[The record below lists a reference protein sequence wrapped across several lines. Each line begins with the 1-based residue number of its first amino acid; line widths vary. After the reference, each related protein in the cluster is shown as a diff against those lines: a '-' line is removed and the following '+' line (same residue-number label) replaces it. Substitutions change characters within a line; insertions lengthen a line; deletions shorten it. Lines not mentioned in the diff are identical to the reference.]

1 MLLSLADTFIKRPVL
16 STVCSLLILLVGAIA
31 IPLLP
36 IEQLPPLAL
45 TRISIQS
52 DYTGADAET
61 VEKTVTNIIER
72 EVNGVE
78 GMEYITSSSSNNGQ
92 SNIQLFFDPSRN
104 KDLAQVDVQN
114 RVARAEPRLPSSVQR
129 LGVQVEAASPSLLLV
144 YRFYSDNQAYDDLFL
159 SNYVD
164 LFILDRIRRV
174 NGVGSVQIFGERT
187 YAMRLWLDPDALASR
202 NLTATD
208 VTKAIREQNIQV
220 AAGNIGGQPAP
231 PDQGYELSVM
241 VDGGRLRNAAEFEN
255 TVLKVGEE
263 GNLVKIKDIGRAE
276 LGAETY
282 SQEVQTNGKPGVGIG
297 VYQLPGSN
305 ALDIAEEVK
314 KEMAE
319 LEQNFPPNFQADI
332 VFDTTNFVK
341 VSLGEVFITL
351 LQAVG
356 LVILILFLFL
366 QDWRATIIPAIAIPV
381 SLIGA
386 MALLLLSGFSI
397 NTLTLFGCILAS
409 GLVVDDAIVVVEAI
423 ATKINQGMRPHLA
436 AIDAMK
442 ELSGAVISTSLVLM
456 AVFIPV
462 AFFPGTTGRIYQQFA
477 LTIAFTII
485 FSTFNALTFSPSM
498 AGILLRPN
506 TDNRGPLGKFFDL
519 FNSAL
524 AKITDAYR
532 GLVEFLVKI
541 RYLVVAIFAASLAIT
556 VWMYQLV
563 PSGFVPEE
571 DQGYILGIV
580 QAPEGV
586 SLNYT
591 QKVIDKA
598 DKIIQEIPEVRSTFM
613 VSGFSFGASGPNRG
627 LFFASLNNWSDRT
640 GRDQTAQAIVAKL
653 NQQFAQRIDKAL
665 VICFNA
671 PAVMGLSAFG
681 GFEMQLTDR
690 SGGQLAIND
699 LLANAGSVI
708 GAGNQN
714 PNLGGVFTQFTANTP
729 QIKLEI
735 DREKLKA
742 LNVNFNDAMETLGT
756 YLGSQYINDF
766 TFAQRSYRVIAQA
779 EPEFRDNP
787 EDISRFY
794 VRSNDGQMISLDRI
808 VTQEKITGPTTIN
821 HHNLF
826 RSITIQGQAK
836 PGVSSRQ
843 ALQAMEQA
851 YQQEALPTVGKDWIG
866 TAKEELASGNQ
877 SLIIFA
883 LGLTV
888 VFLVL
893 AAQYE
898 SYIDPIIIM
907 LTVPLA
913 ILGALGF
920 LTLRGLTLDVYA
932 QVGLVMLIGLASKN
946 AILIVEYANQA
957 REQGMNIR
965 TAAIKAA
972 EQRFR
977 PILMTAISSLMGF
990 FPLVIATGAGSASRW
1005 SVGTTVFGG
1014 LLVATALSF
1023 LIVPVLY
1030 IVIKSLA
1037 ESLLNPKPPQSPP
1050 PTSRSAS
1057 GNFVKNREHL
1067 QQQTVSKFE
1076 QS

>member
-1 MLLSLADTFIKRPVL
+1 MLLSIADTFIKRPVL
-16 STVCSLLILLVGAIA
+16 TTVCSLLILLVGGIA

-45 TRISIQS
+45 TQITIQS
-52 DYTGADAET
+52 NYTGADAET

-92 SNIQLFFDPSRN
+92 SNIQVFFNASRD

-114 RVARAEPRLPSSVQR
+114 RVARAEPRLPQSVQQ
-129 LGVQVEAASPSLLLV
+129 LGVQVEASSPSLLLV
-144 YRFYSDNQAYDDLFL
+144 YRFYADNQAYDNLFL

-164 LFILDRIRRV
+164 LFVIDEIRRV

-208 VTKAIREQNIQV
+208 VTSAIREQNLQV
-220 AAGNIGGQPAP
+220 AAGSIGGQPAP
-231 PDQGYELSVM
+231 SDQAYELTVR
-241 VDGGRLRNAAEFEN
+241 VDGGRFRDAAEFEE
-255 TVLKVGEE
+255 TVLEVGTE
-263 GNLVKIKDIGRAE
+263 GTLVKIKDIGRAE

-282 SQEVQTNGKPGVGIG
+282 STAVKTNSNPGVGIG
-297 VYQLPGSN
+297 VYLLPGSN
-305 ALDIAEEVK
+305 ALDVAESVK
-314 KEMAE
+314 ELLAE
-319 LEQNFPPNFQADI
+319 LEQNYPPNLQANM
-332 VFDTTNFVK
+332 VFDTTDFVK
-341 VSLGEVFITL
+341 VSLQEVFITL
-351 LQAVG
+351 LQAIG
-356 LVILILFLFL
+356 LVILILFIFL
-366 QDWRATIIPAIAIPV
+366 QDWRATLIPAIAIPV

-386 MALLLLSGFSI
+386 MALLLVAGFSI

-409 GLVVDDAIVVVEAI
+409 GLVVDDAIVVVEAV
-423 ATKINQGMRPHLA
+423 ATKINSGMRPHLA
-436 AIDAMK
+436 AIDAMN
-442 ELSGAVISTSLVLM
+442 ELTGAVISTSLVLF

-462 AFFPGTTGRIYQQFA
+462 AFFPGTTGRIYQQFT
-477 LTIAFTII
+477 LTIAFTVL

-498 AGILLRPN
+498 AGILLQRN
-506 TDNRGPLGKFFDL
+506 SDRRGVLGKFFDL
-519 FNSAL
+519 FNSTL
-524 AKITDAYR
+524 AKITEAYR
-532 GLVEFLVKI
+532 GIVEFLIKI
-541 RYLVVAIFAASLAIT
+541 RYLVVAIFAGFLVIT
-556 VWMYQLV
+556 VWMYQIL
-563 PSGFVPEE
+563 PGGFVPPE
-571 DQGYILGIV
+571 DQGYMLGIV

-598 DKIIQEIPEVRSTFM
+598 DKIIQEIPEIRTTFM
-613 VSGFSFGASGPNRG
+613 LSGFSFAGSSPNRG
-627 LFFASLNNWSDRT
+627 LFFASFKNWSERK
-640 GRDQTAQAIVAKL
+640 GKGQSAQEIVARL
-653 NQQFAQRIDKAL
+653 NGEFAKRIDGAL
-665 VICFNA
+665 VFAFNA
-671 PAVMGLSAFG
+671 PPVRGLGNFG

-690 SGGQLAIND
+690 SSGQLEIND
-699 LLANAGSVI
+699 LLDNANSVI
-708 GAGNQN
+708 GAANQN
-714 PNLGGVFTQFTANTP
+714 PNLTSVFTQFTANSP

-735 DREKLKA
+735 DREQLKA
-742 LNVNFNDAMETLGT
+742 LNIDFDDAMETLGT

-766 TFAQRSYRVIAQA
+766 TFGQRSYRVYAQA
-779 EPEFRDNP
+779 ESEFRDNP
-787 EDISRFY
+787 QDISKFY
-794 VRSNDGQMISLDRI
+794 VRSNDGNMISLDAI
-808 VTQEKITGPTTIN
+808 VTQERITGPVIIN

-826 RSITIQGQAK
+826 RSITIQGQAS
-836 PGVSSRQ
+836 PGISSGQ
-843 ALQAMEQA
+843 ALLAMEQA
-851 YQQEALPTVGKDWIG
+851 YKQQALPAVGRDWIG

-877 SLIIFA
+877 SLIIFG

-898 SYIDPIIIM
+898 SYIDPIVIM

-913 ILGALGF
+913 MLGALVF
-920 LTLRGLTLDVYA
+920 LSLRGLTLDVYA

-957 REQGMNIR
+957 REQGLNIR
-965 TAAIKAA
+965 QAASKAA

-1030 IVIKSLA
+1030 VVIKSLA
-1037 ESLLNPKPPQSPP
+1037 ESIFNNRPPQSPP
-1050 PTSRSAS
+1050 PTSSS
-1057 GNFVKNREHL
+1057 DLDKSITNRENL
-1067 QQQTVSKFE
+1067 QQQTVSKIQE
-1076 QS
+1076 R